1 VLAPTY
7 AILYWEY
14 NWFLYGWIVRIRR
27 LRCRICMCLDICTAY
42 CLGRGTLYIG
52 IIFGCPTVHALW
64 SIVGRVERFLRG
76 ARVAFLYSH
85 APSTDEGDAL
95 RFSPCHAHFISA
107 VLGPWPT

>member
-1 VLAPTY
+1 MYVSGHLYCVLFGSRDT
-7 AILYWEY
+7 
-14 NWFLYGWIVRIRR
+14 
-27 LRCRICMCLDICTAY
+27 M
-42 CLGRGTLYIG
+42 YIG

-64 SIVGRVERFLRG
+64 SIVGRVER